1 MTLRLSL
8 GRIWKLS
15 CPPQLSIYALSL
27 SREENGLLG
36 SVLGA
41 LGWNSRLS
49 CWRGACCGHRAI
61 GRPLKIAPVAFEFDT
76 STLACGLITHVAY
89 VALVVVLS
97 RLMWR
102 SCSPEV
108 LAAARLVVGAR
119 HRPPPSW

>member
-15 CPPQLSIYALSL
+15 CPPQLIIYALSL

-49 CWRGACCGHRAI
+49 CWLGVCCGLCLGAE
-61 GRPLKIAPVAFEFDT
+61 P
-76 STLACGLITHVAY
+76 SITA
-89 VALVVVLS
+89 S
-97 RLMWR
+97 
-102 SCSPEV
+102 
-108 LAAARLVVGAR
+108 AAAALAERGEYVGVSDVLGIRVRSRGPVPRVECFNAG
-119 HRPPPSW
+119 WNWDFVA